1 MKLSVQKPA
10 RNRLLSVTMW
20 VTELG
25 GRSFCLLHIKMTVAC
40 ENPQAGGP
48 AKLHPD
54 SGPIETEIII
64 DAVSRYQILK

>member
-1 MKLSVQKPA
+1 M
-10 RNRLLSVTMW
+10 
-20 VTELG
+20 TELG
-25 GRSFCLLHIKMTVAC
+25 GRSFGLLHIKMTVAC

-64 DAVSRYQILK
+64 DAVSRHQILK